1 MNNDALN
8 DLWVFATGLY
18 EVESVKI
25 SCLDLQ
31 EKYAANI
38 TLILWL
44 TWLDA
49 TGRALDRKALD
60 EAQQIVGGADQ
71 SNQRLLSQLR
81 LTRALLTDGCNFT
94 RVQCQMIN
102 KHLLAAE
109 LAVEKVVIQR
119 LQDFTARSN
128 QVDTGVEVVSLFD
141 YFALINIPNP
151 AQRAARLIEKSRA
164 YMAVIADSLAMH

>member
-1 MNNDALN
+1 MNNDVLN
-8 DLWVFATGLY
+8 DLWAFATGLY

-31 EKYAANI
+31 EKYGANI

-49 TGRALDRKALD
+49 TQKELNRKALE
-60 EAQQIVGGADQ
+60 EAQQIVWGADQ
-71 SNQRLLSQLR
+71 SNQRLLNQLR
-81 LTRALLTDGCNFT
+81 QTRALLSDYCSFT

-109 LAVEKVVIQR
+109 LAVEKVVMQR
-119 LQDFTARSN
+119 LQDFTARAT
-128 QVDTGVEVVSLFD
+128 QVDNGVEVVSLFD

-151 AQRAARLIEKSRA
+151 AQRAARLIEKSRSYTA
-164 YMAVIADSLAMH
+164 AVSDSFAVH